1 MEEQFSIKTIFL
13 GDQGVG
19 KTSILNRFANN
30 TFMPSYSA
38 TIGLDF
44 VSKYIEIC
52 NRNVKLVLYDTA
64 GQEKFK
70 SLIPMYI
77 RDAKVIILVYDVTSK
92 DSINKALTWID
103 DNKIIND
110 SNVIIALVGNK
121 IDGENRK
128 ISFEEGQ
135 NIANERNFVF
145 EEVSAKT
152 GENVESLF
160 INKIFPEIALKFDFF
175 NKHTKKD
182 DKNYSSNNEKIKITD
197 PNNNS
202 NKMHDENKIESR
214 RKCCGK

>member
-77 RDAKVIILVYDVTSK
+77 RDAKVIILVYDITVK
-92 DSINKALTWID
+92 DSVNKALTWID

-121 IDGENRK
+121 IDGEGRK

-135 NIANERNFVF
+135 NIANERNYIF

-160 INKIFPEIALKFDFF
+160 TNKIFPEIAIKFDFF
-175 NKHTKKD
+175 NKKIKNEEKGSTNKD
-182 DKNYSSNNEKIKITD
+182 KIAISDPSSNISENEGKITG
-197 PNNNS
+197 
-202 NKMHDENKIESR
+202 KR
-214 RKCCGK
+214 RCCGK

>member
-77 RDAKVIILVYDVTSK
+77 RDAKVIILVYDVTVK
-92 DSINKALTWID
+92 DSVNKALTWID

-121 IDGENRK
+121 IDGEGRK

-135 NIANERNFVF
+135 NIANERNYIF

-160 INKIFPEIALKFDFF
+160 TNKIFPEISIKFDFF
-175 NKHTKKD
+175 NKKIKNEEKGSNNKD
-182 DKNYSSNNEKIKITD
+182 KIAISDPSSNLSENEGKNTGK
-197 PNNNS
+197 
-202 NKMHDENKIESR
+202 R
-214 RKCCGK
+214 RCCGK